1 MPMSGP
7 PARPMLISITTSG
20 GAEMSS
26 SEHRKDHPVAEFS
39 LMVAAEAAAHAV
51 LAGVWV
57 AVKAVFTVVGAAVVA
72 VFG

>member
-1 MPMSGP
+1 
-7 PARPMLISITTSG
+7 
-20 GAEMSS
+20 MSS